1 MSKPKVI
8 TDEAEIKKLVKQV
21 STVGIGVNILL
32 VLFKLLAGVIANSGA
47 MISDAVHSA
56 SDVLATFLALLGVNM
71 AQKGPDKEHPYG
83 HERQEC
89 VISILL
95 AGVLLITGVGIG
107 YQGLGKIVNMNQEVI
122 AVPGVLALVAAIV
135 SIVTKE
141 WMYHYTKR
149 IALKINSQAFLAD
162 AWHHRSD
169 AFSSVGALIGIA
181 GARLGYP
188 VLDPLASVIICVFIM
203 KVSFDIFKEAT
214 YKMVDRACDSEFEE
228 RVREYINQ
236 QEGVLGIYN
245 LRTRLF
251 GNRIY
256 VDVDIYADGE
266 NTLNQAHSI
275 AEDVHRGIEKNF
287 PEVKHIMVHVNPWGC
302 KNC

>member
-1 MSKPKVI
+1 MNKPKVI
-8 TDEAEIKKLVKQV
+8 TDETEIKKLVKQV

-71 AQKGPDKEHPYG
+71 AQKGPDREHPYG

-181 GARLGYP
+181 VARLGYP

>member
-8 TDEAEIKKLVKQV
+8 TDEKEIKKLIKQV
-21 STVGIGVNILL
+21 SSVGIGVNIIL
-32 VLFKLLAGVIANSGA
+32 VLFKLIAGIVANSGA

-107 YQGLGKIVNMNQEVI
+107 YQGLEKIINVNQAVI
-122 AVPGVLALVAAIV
+122 AIPGVLALVAAIV

-169 AFSSVGALIGIA
+169 AFSSIGALIGIA

-203 KVSFDIFKEAT
+203 KVAFDIFREAT
-214 YKMVDRACDSEFEE
+214 NKMVDRACDSDFGEKLLKYVLE
-228 RVREYINQ
+228 Q
-236 QEGVLGIYN
+236 DGVMGIYN

-256 VDVDIYADGE
+256 VDVEIYADGE
-266 NTLNQAHSI
+266 KTLNQAHAV
-275 AEDVHRGIEKNF
+275 AEEVHKGIEKNF

>member
-8 TDEAEIKKLVKQV
+8 TDEAQIKKLIKEV
-21 STVGIGVNILL
+21 SMVGIGVNVLL
-32 VLFKLLAGVIANSGA
+32 VIFKLFAGIIANSGA

-95 AGVLLITGVGIG
+95 AGILLVTGIGIG
-107 YQGLGKIVNMNQEVI
+107 YQGLEKILNMEQETI
-122 AVPGVLALVAAIV
+122 AVPGTLALIAAIV
-135 SIVTKE
+135 SIATKE

-149 IALKINSQAFLAD
+149 VALKINSAAFLAD

-169 AFSSVGALIGIA
+169 AFSSIGALIGIA

-188 VLDPLASVIICVFIM
+188 VLDPLACVIICVFIV
-203 KVSFDIFKEAT
+203 KVAFDIFKEAT

-228 RVREYINQ
+228 RLREFIYE
-236 QEGVLGIYN
+236 QEGVMGIYN

-266 NTLNQAHSI
+266 ETLNQAHSI
-275 AEDVHRGIEKNF
+275 AERVHKGIEENF

>member
-1 MSKPKVI
+1 MNKPKVI

-71 AQKGPDKEHPYG
+71 AQKGPDREHPYG

-203 KVSFDIFKEAT
+203 KVAFDIFREAT
-214 YKMVDRACDSEFEE
+214 NKMVDRACDSVFEE
-228 RVREYINQ
+228 KVREYIAE
-236 QEGVLGIYN
+236 QEGVLGISN

-256 VDVDIYADGE
+256 VDVEIYADGE
-266 NTLNQAHSI
+266 KTLNEAHAV
-275 AEDVHRGIEKNF
+275 AEEVHKGIEENF

>member
-8 TDEAEIKKLVKQV
+8 TDEKEIKKLIKQV
-21 STVGIGVNILL
+21 SSVGIGVNIIL
-32 VLFKLLAGVIANSGA
+32 VLFKLIAGIVANSGA

>member
-1 MSKPKVI
+1 MNKPKVI

-71 AQKGPDKEHPYG
+71 AQKGPDREHPYG

-203 KVSFDIFKEAT
+203 KVAFDIFREAT
-214 YKMVDRACDSEFEE
+214 NKMVDRACDGAFEE
-228 RVREYINQ
+228 KVREYINQ

-256 VDVDIYADGE
+256 VDVEIYADGE
-266 NTLNQAHSI
+266 KTLNEAHAV
-275 AEDVHRGIEKNF
+275 AEKVHKGIEENF

>member
-1 MSKPKVI
+1 MNKPKVI

-169 AFSSVGALIGIA
+169 AF
-181 GARLGYP
+181 
-188 VLDPLASVIICVFIM
+188 PL
-203 KVSFDIFKEAT
+203 
-214 YKMVDRACDSEFEE
+214 SE
-228 RVREYINQ
+228 
-236 QEGVLGIYN
+236 
-245 LRTRLF
+245 
-251 GNRIY
+251 
-256 VDVDIYADGE
+256 
-266 NTLNQAHSI
+266 H
-275 AEDVHRGIEKNF
+275 
-287 PEVKHIMVHVNPWGC
+287 
-302 KNC
+302 

>member
-8 TDEAEIKKLVKQV
+8 TDEKEIKKLIKQV
-21 STVGIGVNILL
+21 SSVGIGVNIIL
-32 VLFKLLAGVIANSGA
+32 VLFKLIAGIVANSGA

-71 AQKGPDKEHPYG
+71 AQKGPDREHPYG

-95 AGVLLITGVGIG
+95 AGVLLVTGVGIG
-107 YQGLGKIVNMNQEVI
+107 YQGLEKIINIDQEVI
-122 AVPGVLALVAAIV
+122 AIPGRLALVAAIV
-135 SIVTKE
+135 SIITKE

-203 KVSFDIFKEAT
+203 KVAFDIFREAT
-214 YKMVDRACDSEFEE
+214 NKMVDRACDSAFEE
-228 RVREYINQ
+228 KVREYINQ

-256 VDVDIYADGE
+256 VDVEIYADGE
-266 NTLNQAHSI
+266 KTLNEAHAV
-275 AEDVHRGIEKNF
+275 AEEVHKGIEENF